1 MQTLTVKNFLTLPDI
16 TLEVNKINLI
26 IGPNAQGKS
35 LLAKLV
41 YYFKT
46 FSGKYCQACMSGEDF
61 DSDRKN
67 LFTEIFPAYAWQD
80 SEFTI
85 AYTFTPENTVTITNQ
100 ADKLTLGYSSAEFK
114 DWGVKTKEKNRL
126 LKQERE
132 RMPESPYNAPT
143 PYFEAF
149 LKECRSLFGK
159 ENEQAVLFIP
169 ANRSF
174 FAQMQANMW
183 RLAARKISIEYF
195 LREFGSFYEKLKDDL
210 KGFEQEHFRI
220 WDQYLS
226 GLGETLL
233 DGTYA
238 YDGKQEGIDTRR
250 QKIWVQDTSSGQQE
264 VLPVVLHFLT
274 ITINTGVS
282 GFMEPYFTFVEEPE
296 AHLFP
301 TSQQKIVEFF
311 SEIYNTQIYN
321 DSVWLGSMYKKSSGE
336 LYTYRTGGPYL
347 KQPNEPKSDSDIY
360 SQQFFITTH
369 SPYILT
375 AFNNLIQAQN
385 TFTAIAESDRPESE
399 KQALYAELNNIVPDD
414 RRLPFEHVSAYSL
427 ADGKLTD
434 IMDYENRLIH
444 AYKIDDVSDELSKIF
459 GKLVDLEFSENNEGE
474 FRNEWPN
481 GSNETPFR
489 HVSDGNNA
497 ENGRS
502 EGK

>member
-46 FSGKYCQACMSGEDF
+46 FRGNYFQACKTGEDF
-61 DSDRKN
+61 DSDIKN

-174 FAQMQANMW
+174 FAQMQANIW
-183 RLAARKISIEYF
+183 RLSASKISIEYF
-195 LREFGSFYEKLKDDL
+195 LREFGSFYEKLKEKL
-210 KGFEQEHFRI
+210 KEFNEGGLDQQSFRYC
-220 WDQYLS
+220 DQYLS
-226 GLGETLL
+226 GLGEALL

-238 YDGKQEGIDTRR
+238 YDGKQEGIDTPG

-264 VLPVVLHFLT
+264 VLPVVLHFLM
-274 ITINTGVS
+274 ITMNTGD
-282 GFMEPYFTFVEEPE
+282 GFMDPYFTFVEEPE

-311 SEIYNTQIYN
+311 SVIYNTQIWKE
-321 DSVWLGSMYKKSSGE
+321 VEGGE
-336 LYTYRTGGPYL
+336 DR
-347 KQPNEPKSDSDIY
+347 KEPNEPKSDSDIY

-385 TFTAIAESDRPESE
+385 TFTAIAESDRPEPE
-399 KQALYAELNNIVPDD
+399 KKALYKELNNIVPVD
-414 RRLPFEHVSAYSL
+414 RWLPFEHVSAYSL
-427 ADGKLTD
+427 ADGKLTN

-444 AYKIDDVSDELSKIF
+444 AYKIDDVSDELSAVFDKLLDLQF
-459 GKLVDLEFSENNEGE
+459 GGK
-474 FRNEWPN
+474 
-481 GSNETPFR
+481 NETEVR
-489 HVSDGNNA
+489 NMSDGND
-497 ENGRS
+497 E
-502 EGK
+502 